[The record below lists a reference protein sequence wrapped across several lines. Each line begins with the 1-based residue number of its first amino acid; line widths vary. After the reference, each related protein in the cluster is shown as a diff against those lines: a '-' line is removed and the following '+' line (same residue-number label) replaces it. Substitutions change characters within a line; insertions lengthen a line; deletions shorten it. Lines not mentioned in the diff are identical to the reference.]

1 MALGAGCAQQGEAPA
16 RATPAP
22 AAPVGEA
29 ARYNGWYQGHGVPV
43 SPGVNCR
50 DRTHSI
56 WFRVEDGLVEMR
68 SSRHR
73 RSAVTPALL
82 TGTLSPDGQV
92 ALRGTSFEGLAAG
105 QIAGGRVTVED
116 ASPVVM
122 RDGRPSCRY
131 RYEAEFRERLRN

>member
-16 RATPAP
+16 RAAPAP
-22 AAPVGEA
+22 AAPAGEV
-29 ARYNGWYQGHGVPV
+29 ARYNGWYQGHGLPV

-50 DRTHSI
+50 ERTHSV
-56 WFRVEDGLVEMR
+56 WFRVENGLIEMR

-82 TGTLSPDGQV
+82 TGTLAPDGRV
-92 ALRGTSFEGLAAG
+92 ALRGTSSEGFSAG
-105 QIAGGRVTVED
+105 QIVGGRVTVED
-116 ASPVVM
+116 VSPVQV
-122 RDGRPSCRY
+122 RDARPSCRY